1 MGVKVAAPRVVTS
14 PDMKN
19 ATVGVI
25 RGVGAAL
32 TMVCFAVPAAAES
45 VKRYT
50 IEQFMKTT
58 SSLTAF
64 RSRMTKRRIL
74 FSSNESGIF
83 NVSNSVSVTG
93 GKRFR

>member
-50 IEQFMKTT
+50 IEQFMKRPTLGAFLLHTT
-58 SSLTAF
+58 I
-64 RSRMTKRRIL
+64 RP
-74 FSSNESGIF
+74 FSSAATNRVSKMFGLFPWRVESR
-83 NVSNSVSVTG
+83 SH
-93 GKRFR
+93 